1 MSLSFC
7 VLGSGSGGNST
18 LVICGPPG
26 DASVRKCFLVDCGL
40 SPRATAK
47 RMAPLGVTLD
57 EISAILLTHFD
68 TDHFYPGWL
77 KMIQKRN
84 LPVHAHKRHRNAAWA
99 AGLTAREVSLFNG
112 SLDLDC
118 GVQAS
123 TMLMAHDDLGSVSFV
138 LDHAGCRLGYATDV
152 GCVPKSL
159 FDHFSGLHALAIE
172 SNYDREMQLASGR
185 PIYLKRRIMGG
196 SGHLS
201 NVQSLEAVRLI
212 ADASPLSHIALLH
225 LSRQCNDP
233 DLVRE
238 LYLQYAPDLLDR
250 LTITEQFEA
259 SPLLEV
265 RKLPHVCAKTHRP
278 ALTQLIDPRPS
289 SRPSPQLNLFAE

>member
-138 LDHAGCRLGYATDV
+138 LDHAGKPDIERYA
-152 GCVPKSL
+152 
-159 FDHFSGLHALAIE
+159 
-172 SNYDREMQLASGR
+172 NQ
-185 PIYLKRRIMGG
+185 
-196 SGHLS
+196 
-201 NVQSLEAVRLI
+201 QSLSRHKARFGTARFSAYRRRTDSLLGCFSRAHVR
-212 ADASPLSHIALLH
+212 AGCASNQAFGAHP
-225 LSRQCNDP
+225 
-233 DLVRE
+233 
-238 LYLQYAPDLLDR
+238 
-250 LTITEQFEA
+250 
-259 SPLLEV
+259 
-265 RKLPHVCAKTHRP
+265 
-278 ALTQLIDPRPS
+278 
-289 SRPSPQLNLFAE
+289 